1 MREDVSCDLPL
12 LIYYLG
18 AGSEV
23 IPLALQQAKVIL
35 TMGPRGLPPT
45 RCYWEDREGE
55 GSEGES
61 SEGEGSEYEGSE
73 GKAAKV
79 ALADCGD
86 DLSEVGKEEVEEWE
100 EAKVGLPDWSL

>member
-1 MREDVSCDLPL
+1 M
-12 LIYYLG
+12 G
-18 AGSEV
+18 
-23 IPLALQQAKVIL
+23 
-35 TMGPRGLPPT
+35 GPRGLPPT

-73 GKAAKV
+73 GKEAKV

>member
-1 MREDVSCDLPL
+1 
-12 LIYYLG
+12 
-18 AGSEV
+18 
-23 IPLALQQAKVIL
+23 
-35 TMGPRGLPPT
+35 MGPRGQPPT

-55 GSEGES
+55 GSEGESSEGES